1 MGKEVKMIVTVRVS
15 RVYEIDINNYEGNN
29 PEERE
34 QSAKEAAVNMFADEM
49 VCFEE
54 NVNDFVS
61 TEIIERRAQ

>member
-49 VCFEE
+49 VYFEE